1 MNKFLW
7 EPSKEKIISSH
18 IYNLKLGINKKYNLE
33 LESYSELHLW
43 TINNLDSFW
52 SYVWDDLDIIY
63 SKNYSKVLNR
73 SNKMLESSWFQGAK
87 LNFAENLLRHRNQNI
102 AIEFYNENNNKES
115 ITYKDL
121 YSLVSKTAI
130 SFKKLGLKK
139 GDRIV
144 GILPNIPESIISMLA
159 ASSLGAI
166 WSSCSPD
173 FGLQGISDRFSQ
185 IEPKILVSTNG
196 YSFKG
201 KEFDITA
208 KVLKI
213 SKSIKSIKHTI
224 VIDYVNS
231 IPIIDPFLTWE
242 SIILNNNI
250 IDDIEF
256 IQLPFNHPLY
266 IMYSSGTTGK
276 PKSIVHSAGGTLIQ
290 HMKELK
296 YHVNLKQKDKILYYT
311 TCGWMMWN
319 WLVSSLSIGATVVLY
334 EGSPFYPK
342 LDSLLKIVDQNKI
355 NIFGTSAKY
364 ISFLH
369 SSSIIPSS
377 IGKFSFLNIILST
390 GSPLSEDSFE
400 YVYKSW
406 KKNVQLS
413 SISGGTDIISCF
425 ALGNPTLP
433 VVKGKIQCLGLGMS
447 VKSYN
452 ISGKS
457 VSNSKGELVCDK
469 PFPSMPIYFWNDADG
484 KNYKNAYFNQYEN
497 IWLHGDF
504 ISIGDD
510 LSVEIFGRSDATL
523 NPGGVRIGTSEI
535 YQAINAIHYVDDS
548 LAVGHLQGD
557 DEKIVLFIKTK
568 DDIVLNETMKDELSS
583 NIRKNCSPKHVPS
596 IILRIKDIPYTLN
609 GKKVE
614 IAVKNIINGI
624 EPKNSSYLSNPES
637 LDNFRNLK
645 ELQRL

>member
-1 MNKFLW
+1 MNKVLW
-7 EPSKEKIISSH
+7 EPSKEKIISSN
-18 IYNLKLGINKKYNLE
+18 IYNLKLGINKKYSLE
-33 LESYSELHLW
+33 LGSYSELHSW
-43 TINNLDSFW
+43 SINNIDSFW

-63 SKNYSKVLNR
+63 SKSYSKVLNN
-73 SNKMLESSWFQGAK
+73 SNKMIGSSWFQGSE
-87 LNFAENLLRHRNQNI
+87 LNFAENLLKYRNENI
-102 AIEFYNENNNKES
+102 AIEFYNENNKKKS
-115 ITYKDL
+115 ITYKEL
-121 YSLVSKTAI
+121 YAQVSKVAI

-139 GDRIV
+139 GDRIAGV
-144 GILPNIPESIISMLA
+144 LPNIPEAIISMLA
-159 ASSLGAI
+159 ASSIGAI

-173 FGLQGISDRFSQ
+173 FGFQGISDRFSQ
-185 IEPKILVSTNG
+185 IEPKILISING

-201 KEFDITA
+201 KEFDMTT

-213 SKSIKSIKHTI
+213 CKSIKSIKHTI
-224 VIDYVNS
+224 VIEYMNS
-231 IPIIDPFLTWE
+231 IPIVDPCLNWK
-242 SIILNNNI
+242 SIILNSNKI
-250 IDDIEF
+250 EAIEF

-266 IMYSSGTTGK
+266 IVYSSGTTGK
-276 PKSIVHSAGGTLIQ
+276 PKSIVHSTGGTLIQ

-296 YHVNLKQKDKILYYT
+296 YHVNLNQKDKILYYT

-342 LDSLLKIVDQNKI
+342 SDSLLKIVDQNKI

-369 SSSIIPSS
+369 SSSIVPSS
-377 IGKFSFLNIILST
+377 IGRFSFLNIILST
-390 GSPLSEDSFE
+390 GSPLSEDLFE

-406 KKNVQLS
+406 KKNIQLS

-433 VVKGKIQCLGLGMS
+433 VIKGKIQCLGLGMS

-452 ISGKS
+452 MSGKP

-484 KNYKNAYFNQYEN
+484 KKYKNAYFNQYEN

-535 YQAINAIHYVDDS
+535 YQAINTINYVDDS
-548 LAVGHLQGD
+548 LVVGHYKDD
-557 DEKIVLFIKTK
+557 DERIVLFIKTK
-568 DDIVLNETMKDELSS
+568 DDISLNETMRDELSS
-583 NIRKNCSPKHVPS
+583 NIRKNCTPKHVPS
-596 IILRIKDIPYTLN
+596 IILGIKDIPYTLN

-624 EPKNSSYLSNPES
+624 EPKNSASLSNPES

-645 ELQRL
+645 ELQ

>member
-102 AIEFYNENNNKES
+102 AIEFYNENNNKQS

-121 YSLVSKTAI
+121 YALVSKAAI

-144 GILPNIPESIISMLA
+144 GVLPNIPESIISMLA
-159 ASSLGAI
+159 ASSIGAI

-185 IEPKILVSTNG
+185 IEPKILISTNG

-334 EGSPFYPK
+334 EGSPFYPR
-342 LDSLLKIVDQNKI
+342 LDSLLKIVDLNKI

-457 VSNSKGELVCDK
+457 VSNSRGELVCDK
-469 PFPSMPIYFWNDADG
+469 PFPSMPIYFWNDAEG

-535 YQAINAIHYVDDS
+535 YQSINTINYVDDS
-548 LAVGHLQGD
+548 LAVGYCSDD

-568 DDIVLNETMKDELSS
+568 DNVKLNKTMIDELSG
-583 NIRKNCSPKHVPS
+583 NIRKKCSPKHVPS
-596 IILRIKDIPYTLN
+596 IILRTKDIPYTLN

-624 EPKNSSYLSNPES
+624 EPKNITSISNPKS

-645 ELQRL
+645 ELQ